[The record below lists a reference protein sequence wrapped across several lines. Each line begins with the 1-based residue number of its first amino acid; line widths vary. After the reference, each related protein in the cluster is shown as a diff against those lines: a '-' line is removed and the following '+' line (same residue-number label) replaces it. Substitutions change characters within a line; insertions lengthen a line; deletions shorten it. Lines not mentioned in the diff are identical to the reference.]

1 MSKSVI
7 SMLIIF
13 SCAVSLT
20 GCGGN
25 GGPATAKPVD
35 QELTQEEIDYAKNY
49 EKQMA
54 EQNKKYNN

>member
-1 MSKSVI
+1 
-7 SMLIIF
+7 MLKLKMF
-13 SCAVSLT
+13 SFLFFFLAIAIG
-20 GCGGN
+20 GCGGSS
-25 GGPATAKPVD
+25 GPATAKPVD